1 MRSGRSSFDD
11 RRAVLRLDVEPSP
24 SRSNRGHSRPRLGLL
39 PPRYAFVLHGDVRDH
54 FTRCPRCSAR
64 TRLRKL
70 ALVIHVEHPAGAHLM
85 MLGKTCRLCVVCEVL
100 IAHEQEVTPLLV
112 ASGIATSIAA
122 PNYLVLGIA
131 AARVWR
137 SGIARGVS
145 LEAFRESMTD
155 FNEYLRV
162 NVAPGGWYRDGDDSA
177 SKGPIQRRRFAP
189 QPVGASDW

>member
-1 MRSGRSSFDD
+1 
-11 RRAVLRLDVEPSP
+11 
-24 SRSNRGHSRPRLGLL
+24 
-39 PPRYAFVLHGDVRDH
+39 
-54 FTRCPRCSAR
+54 
-64 TRLRKL
+64 
-70 ALVIHVEHPAGAHLM
+70 M

-189 QPVGASDW
+189 QPVAHLIGSLALGTVSTLRFLPDALQLKIVH